1 MKRSKIKKIILTNS
15 VKSSKDSK
23 HCYLCDAIKRTHQHY
38 DISSLLITVS
48 QWDTKGSSKI
58 RSIQQFKCFVCNYNS
73 KNFNKWKTH
82 IMSNGHMSMCH
93 TLDKVCSYF
102 CKACKTLFY
111 GSEMCI
117 SQHQKVEHSG
127 KSNLSSVSIFMS
139 ELMSCLDIYSKHV
152 YFCSLCKT
160 VSETPIHTSGK
171 HLNNQKLYDCKYCN
185 TTFLCNTEELDFHE
199 ASVEHLI
206 FKCIYSIKEAIEAN
220 SLKIQKQDHVTKTT
234 HDLQTKL
241 KPLELPLIILDRFQ
255 KTSKSMAKCNF
266 CNVIIQWSTQRIVK
280 HVNLCLN
287 KGNLTSEMHTISIT
301 AYDCG
306 VCSFKTNSFFSFKLH
321 VISPIHLTNSHT
333 TGDFYSYFCTICN
346 LYIYASKIQI
356 NDHLK
361 RKHKTNITDL
371 PLLSTFLKHNYD
383 YISNHPG
390 SDFIDYYSD
399 LDQQSCEKD
408 FQCNVCKI
416 SFCMSDYEYN
426 LHEISSEHILLKY
439 FTPTNPSLVMKH
451 SYGYENVPT
460 TSTINA
466 NSIINNE
473 ALSNKC
479 LSSTKTDKSNP
490 EEISVNKENNKL
502 FKNCNE
508 SKSHS
513 AISSTNTDHNIQQNV
528 YIADDD
534 SVKIADLNST
544 AEILFMEHG
553 QEALHYVDVS
563 TSSDDLRQKN
573 IKYNKLKNIKKQN
586 NIQSTDTQSNITR
599 LNKQLHSTDQ
609 DQAYG
614 QYVTERLK
622 NIHNASLKS
631 SIKIEIDALFCTYT

>member
-1 MKRSKIKKIILTNS
+1 MKRSKVKKIISANI

-23 HCYLCDAIKRTHQHY
+23 HCYLCDAIKRTHEHY
-38 DISSLLITVS
+38 NISSLLITVS

-73 KNFNKWKTH
+73 NYFNNWKTH

-102 CKACKTLFY
+102 CEACKTLFY

-117 SQHQKVEHSG
+117 SQHQQDAHDDE
-127 KSNLSSVSIFMS
+127 SNLSSLSILMS

-152 YFCSLCKT
+152 YFCGICKT

-199 ASVEHLI
+199 ASVEHLT
-206 FKCIYSIKEAIEAN
+206 FKCIYSIKEAIEVN
-220 SLKIQKQDHVTKTT
+220 SLKIQKQDKVTKTT
-234 HDLQTKL
+234 HDLPTKL

-255 KTSKSMAKCNF
+255 NISKSMAKCNF
-266 CNVIIQWSTQRIVK
+266 CNVLIQWNTQSIVK
-280 HVNLCLN
+280 HVSLCLN
-287 KGNLTSEMHTISIT
+287 KGNLKSEMHAISIT

-306 VCSFKTNSFFSFKLH
+306 SCSFKTNSFFSFKLH
-321 VISPIHLTNSHT
+321 VISPLHLTNSHT
-333 TGDFYSYFCTICN
+333 SGDFYSYFCTICN

-371 PLLSTFLKHNYD
+371 PLLSTFLKDNYN
-383 YISNHPG
+383 YISNHPR

-399 LDQQSCEKD
+399 LDQQYCEKD

-416 SFCMSDYEYN
+416 SFCMSNYEYN

-439 FTPTNPSLVMKH
+439 FTPTKPSLVMKH
-451 SYGYENVPT
+451 NFGYENVQT
-460 TSTINA
+460 TSSINA
-466 NSIINNE
+466 NLIINNE

-479 LSSTKTDKSNP
+479 PSSTKTDKSSP
-490 EEISVNKENNKL
+490 EEISVNKGKYRIL
-502 FKNCNE
+502 
-508 SKSHS
+508 
-513 AISSTNTDHNIQQNV
+513 
-528 YIADDD
+528 
-534 SVKIADLNST
+534 KI
-544 AEILFMEHG
+544 
-553 QEALHYVDVS
+553 
-563 TSSDDLRQKN
+563 
-573 IKYNKLKNIKKQN
+573 
-586 NIQSTDTQSNITR
+586 
-599 LNKQLHSTDQ
+599 
-609 DQAYG
+609 
-614 QYVTERLK
+614 
-622 NIHNASLKS
+622 
-631 SIKIEIDALFCTYT
+631 

>member
-1 MKRSKIKKIILTNS
+1 MKRSKVKKIILTNI

-23 HCYLCDAIKRTHQHY
+23 HCYLCDAIKRTHEHY
-38 DISSLLITVS
+38 NISSLLITVS

-73 KNFNKWKTH
+73 NYFNNWKTH

-102 CKACKTLFY
+102 CEACKTLFY

-117 SQHQKVEHSG
+117 SHHQKDAHDG
-127 KSNLSSVSIFMS
+127 NINLSSLSILMS

-152 YFCSLCKT
+152 YFCGICKI

-199 ASVEHLI
+199 ASVEHLT
-206 FKCIYSIKEAIEAN
+206 FKCIYSIKEAIEVN
-220 SLKIQKQDHVTKTT
+220 SLKIQKQDKVTKTT

-266 CNVIIQWSTQRIVK
+266 CNVLIQWSTHRIVK

-287 KGNLTSEMHTISIT
+287 KGNLTSEMQAILIT

-306 VCSFKTNSFFSFKLH
+306 ACSFKTNSFFNFKLH

-333 TGDFYSYFCTICN
+333 SGDFYSYFCTICN

-361 RKHKTNITDL
+361 RKHKTNMTDL
-371 PLLSTFLKHNYD
+371 PLLSTFLKDNYN
-383 YISNHPG
+383 YISNHPR

-399 LDQQSCEKD
+399 LDQQYCEKD

-416 SFCMSDYEYN
+416 SFCMSNYEYN

-439 FTPTNPSLVMKH
+439 FTPTKPSLVMKH
-451 SYGYENVPT
+451 SYGYENVQT
-460 TSTINA
+460 TSSINA
-466 NSIINNE
+466 NLIINNE

-479 LSSTKTDKSNP
+479 LSSTKADKSNP

-508 SKSHS
+508 IKSHS
-513 AISSTNTDHNIQQNV
+513 AISSTNSDHNIQQNV

-534 SVKIADLNST
+534 GVKIADLNST
-544 AEILFMEHG
+544 AEIEHA

-573 IKYNKLKNIKKQN
+573 IMYSKLKNTKMQN

-599 LNKQLHSTDQ
+599 QYKQLHPTDP

-614 QYVTERLK
+614 QYVIERLK

-631 SIKIEIDALFCTYT
+631 NIKIEIDALFCTYT